1 MKHQTNLKSTLP
13 TNPMQIVNQ
22 LGAEMIIE
30 EALKNQRKLELETLI
45 DQALMNKNEQAF
57 QMYTDEYLKL
67 EAQDVD

>member
-1 MKHQTNLKSTLP
+1 
-13 TNPMQIVNQ
+13 MQIVNQ

-30 EALKNQRKLELETLI
+30 EALKNQRKLELEALI

-67 EAQDVD
+67 EVQDVD